1 MGVASYCTFASLIII
16 FPLHD
21 KRKAGIS
28 VAPPEKINLRKNNTK
43 IKIQVWSWICH
54 RFPRRCE
61 ISLSSGFSLY
71 SVSDQRQ
78 QRDATNPAK
87 GGSDGGAPVRG
98 YGLSQD
104 LPAVWEYLAE
114 RCVRPC
120 HIKCECFP
128 LSNLITD
135 FYGGISRRAERQSK
149 KDGNWTFF
157 FHSE

>member
-1 MGVASYCTFASLIII
+1 MYQLQYEFAHS
-16 FPLHD
+16 
-21 KRKAGIS
+21 K
-28 VAPPEKINLRKNNTK
+28 
-43 IKIQVWSWICH
+43 
-54 RFPRRCE
+54 RFPRQRW
-61 ISLSSGFSLY
+61 ISLSKGFNLFC
-71 SVSDQRQ
+71 VSDQKER
-78 QRDATNPAK
+78 RDATNPAK

-157 FHSE
+157 SIQSNIWNGWYNYRVG

>member
-1 MGVASYCTFASLIII
+1 MSKERGNCRLGVKSNLKKRVTKNKTKAVQKSGYEFAHGNASGVFLANLSVRRVQFVLCQPSEEG
-16 FPLHD
+16 
-21 KRKAGIS
+21 KRRNKS
-28 VAPPEKINLRKNNTK
+28 R
-43 IKIQVWSWICH
+43 
-54 RFPRRCE
+54 
-61 ISLSSGFSLY
+61 
-71 SVSDQRQ
+71 
-78 QRDATNPAK
+78 K

-135 FYGGISRRAERQSK
+135 FYGGISRSAERQSR

-157 FHSE
+157 HSE

>member
-1 MGVASYCTFASLIII
+1 MNLPQS
-16 FPLHD
+16 
-21 KRKAGIS
+21 S
-28 VAPPEKINLRKNNTK
+28 VYRDT
-43 IKIQVWSWICH
+43 V
-54 RFPRRCE
+54 RFSVC
-61 ISLSSGFSLY
+61 SLSAIRGSEET
-71 SVSDQRQ
+71 QQIQ
-78 QRDATNPAK
+78 QRR
-87 GGSDGGAPVRG
+87 GSDGGAPVRS

-157 FHSE
+157 SFRVIYGTGGIITEWGNSLWMSEMVMLTDGF